1 MSAQPALP
9 MESIVP
15 PWNCDAA
22 AQVVA
27 PRMATLHAA
36 TCAMPGCA
44 CPSLRSSP
52 ETVMRQTYR
61 IERYAPKMARHT
73 ASSAL
78 ATYGSLTEKKSTEF
92 CGTAAASLAKAPG
105 VATPTATISAATV
118 AEDTRTSRTTF

>member
-1 MSAQPALP
+1 MALTGCGGGGFLLLVLVRRALRVECQRQSSNDSWNLRRISAGKQETWMSAQPALP
-9 MESIVP
+9 MERIVP

-78 ATYGSLTEKKSTEF
+78 AG
-92 CGTAAASLAKAPG
+92 P
-105 VATPTATISAATV
+105 
-118 AEDTRTSRTTF
+118 